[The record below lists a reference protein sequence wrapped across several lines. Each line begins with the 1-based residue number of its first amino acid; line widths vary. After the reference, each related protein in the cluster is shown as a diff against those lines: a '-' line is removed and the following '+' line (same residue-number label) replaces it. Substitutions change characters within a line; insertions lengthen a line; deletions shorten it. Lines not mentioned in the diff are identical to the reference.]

1 MPVAVQ
7 AARKSN
13 SNTKV
18 ISLAGVVYVLI
29 FILILPSLGGSL
41 VNFTGKYISFDKFL
55 NFVNLNFIG
64 HIDAEN

>member
-7 AARKSN
+7 EARNSN

-18 ISLAGVVYVLI
+18 RSLAGIVPALI
-29 FILILPSLGGSL
+29 FILPSPVESL
-41 VNFTGKYISFDKFL
+41 VNFTGKYISLDKSL